1 MSASDSTYP
10 KQTPK
15 SGGIMDKDELNKS
28 GELSDDE
35 LDKVAG
41 GEEYGVVI
49 SPDEIVGSFL
59 KAMEQYRKDH
69 PKD

>member
-1 MSASDSTYP
+1 
-10 KQTPK
+10 
-15 SGGIMDKDELNKS
+15 MDKDELNKN
-28 GELSDDE
+28 GELSDEE

-49 SPDEIVGSFL
+49 SREEIVGSFL
-59 KAMEQYRKDH
+59 EAMEQYRKDH